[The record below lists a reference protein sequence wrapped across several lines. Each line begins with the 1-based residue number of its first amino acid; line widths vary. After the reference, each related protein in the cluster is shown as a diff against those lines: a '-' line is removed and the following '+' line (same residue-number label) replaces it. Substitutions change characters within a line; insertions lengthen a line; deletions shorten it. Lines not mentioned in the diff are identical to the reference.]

1 MAKTARKPAKV
12 MGEAWFMGDDR
23 AMFDYLGTTPV
34 DALSDQQ
41 LDNVLSEIAGGT
53 RSFGHMDEWDDWLAY
68 LLPQLILVKQAPA
81 HRRIIELAATAFFS
95 LHPQR
100 EDHTDYN
107 DALQTLGQVIMGPSR
122 WHDGR
127 LILEHVLNGTPAGS
141 SDSWG
146 WWNVGGDLSVS
157 LFFCLKYLHPK
168 HIKEWVESI
177 FAIGDQH
184 WRAQIL
190 VWLSATR
197 ELWDA
202 GSVFPSGLK
211 NRSPDVGW
219 PESYL
224 INDKLAAT
232 FISEENRSA
241 FKDALWPVLALHL
254 HSWRES
260 IAQIDY
266 LELEALP
273 FIVDPDTP

>member
-1 MAKTARKPAKV
+1 
-12 MGEAWFMGDDR
+12 MGDER
-23 AMFDYLGTTPV
+23 AMFDYLGATPV
-34 DALSDQQ
+34 DDLSEEQIE
-41 LDNVLSEIAGGT
+41 NALSEIASGT
-53 RSFGHMDEWDDWLAY
+53 RSFGHMDEWDDWFAY

-81 HRRIIELAATAFFS
+81 HRRIIELVATAFFS
-95 LHPQR
+95 LHPER
-100 EDHTDYN
+100 DDHTDYN

-122 WHDGR
+122 WQDGR
-127 LILEHVLNGTPAGS
+127 LILEHLLNGPPAGP

-146 WWNVGGDLSVS
+146 WWNVDGDLSVS
-157 LFFCLKYLHPK
+157 LFFCLKYLHPT
-168 HIKEWVESI
+168 HIKEWIGSV
-177 FAIGDQH
+177 FAMSDPH

-211 NRSPDVGW
+211 NQSPDVGW
-219 PESYL
+219 AESYL
-224 INDKLAAT
+224 IEGKLAGA

-273 FIVDPDTP
+273 FIVDLDTP